1 MAKKKK
7 PHFNIKVRILGG
19 LTAAQQT
26 AFQTAAA
33 TWSKIISAD
42 VPGMRVE
49 GEKIDDLLIEA
60 VGTLIDGPSGI
71 LGQAGPTHVRPG
83 SLIPVKGKMEF
94 DRSDLARMEA
104 DGSLTSVIIHEMGHV
119 IGIGTLWEDLGLLQ
133 GGGTANPVFTGPK
146 AMREFGVLTGENT
159 PTPVPVENTGGE
171 GTRDGHWRDSVFG
184 NELMTGFLSPGANP
198 LSRMT
203 AASLQD
209 MGYVVNLDA
218 ASPYALPS
226 HLHLSMMGV
235 WADDHHYRCRASG
248 YRRRGATP
256 AVLPKTAI
264 V

>member
-1 MAKKKK
+1 MPKKKS
-7 PHFNIKVRILGG
+7 HFNIKVRILGG
-19 LTAAQQT
+19 LSAAQQK
-26 AFQTAAA
+26 AFQAAAA
-33 TWSKIISAD
+33 TWSKIVAAD
-42 VPGMRVE
+42 VPGVRVD

-60 VGTLIDGPSGI
+60 VGTLIDGESGI
-71 LGQAGPTHVRPG
+71 LGQAGPTHIRPS
-83 SLIPVKGKMEF
+83 SLIPAKGRMEF

-119 IGIGTLWEDLGLLQ
+119 IGIGTLWEDKGLLE
-133 GGGTANPVFTGPK
+133 GAGTANPVFTGAK

-159 PTPVPVENTGGE
+159 PTPVPVENSGGA

-184 NELMTGFLSPGANP
+184 NELMTGFLSPGTNP

-209 MGYVVNLDA
+209 MGYVVKLGA
-218 ASPYALPS
+218 AQPYALPS

-235 WADDHHYRCRASG
+235 WADSPQSRCRAAG
-248 YRRRGATP
+248 YGRRGARP
-256 AVLPKTAI
+256 RVLPKSAI

>member
-1 MAKKKK
+1 MAKKS
-7 PHFNIKVRILGG
+7 HFNIKVRILGG
-19 LTAAQQT
+19 LSAPQQK
-26 AFQTAAA
+26 AFQNAAA
-33 TWSKIISAD
+33 TWSKIVAAD
-42 VPGMRVE
+42 VPGVRVD

-60 VGTLIDGPSGI
+60 VGTLIDGESGI
-71 LGQAGPTHVRPG
+71 LGQAGPTHIRPG
-83 SLIPVKGKMEF
+83 SLIPAKGRMEF

-119 IGIGTLWEDLGLLQ
+119 IGIGTLWEDKGLLE
-133 GGGTANPVFTGPK
+133 GAGTANPRFTGAK

-159 PTPVPVENTGGE
+159 PTEVPVENTGGA

-184 NELMTGFLSPGANP
+184 NELMTGFLSPGTNP
-198 LSRMT
+198 LSRVT

-218 ASPYALPS
+218 AQPYALPS

-235 WADDHHYRCRASG
+235 WADNPSARCRAAG
-248 YRRRGATP
+248 YGRRGARP
-256 AVLPKTAI
+256 RVLPKSAI

>member
-1 MAKKKK
+1 VAKKKS
-7 PHFNIKVRILGG
+7 HFDIKVRILGG
-19 LTAAQQT
+19 LTAAQQK

-42 VPGMRVE
+42 VPGVRVD
-49 GEKIDDLLIEA
+49 GEKVDDLLIEA
-60 VGTLIDGPSGI
+60 VGTLIDGESGI
-71 LGQAGPTHVRPG
+71 LGQAGPTHIRPG
-83 SLIPVKGKMEF
+83 SMIPAKGRMEF

-119 IGIGTLWEDLGLLQ
+119 IGIGTLWEDMDLLQ
-133 GGGTANPVFTGPK
+133 GRATANPVFTGAK
-146 AMREFGVLTGENT
+146 AMREFGVLTAENA
-159 PTPVPVENTGGE
+159 PTPVPVENTGGS

-184 NELMTGFLSPGANP
+184 NELMTGFLSPGTNP

-209 MGYVVNLDA
+209 MGYKVDLDA
-218 ASPYALPS
+218 AQPYALPS

-235 WADDHHYRCRASG
+235 WADAPEFRCHAAG
-248 YRRRGATP
+248 YRRRGAGP
-256 AVLPKTAI
+256 MVLPKSAI